1 MNHGFSHQEQSSKLS
16 ETFLCSVE
24 VREGT
29 KVSWGGMNMCV
40 SVCAY
45 GMWDVRE
52 CKMHDMS
59 VYVCDMCG
67 ICDMMCVV
75 YDV

>member
-1 MNHGFSHQEQSSKLS
+1 M
-16 ETFLCSVE
+16 E

-29 KVSWGGMNMCV
+29 KVSWDGMNMCV

-45 GMWDVRE
+45 VMCEVWE

-59 VYVCDMCG
+59 VCVCDMCC
-67 ICDMMCVV
+67 ICDMMCVWCMV
-75 YDV
+75 CDLWCLCVIM